1 MGTKIMNLRNI
12 HAEYHPGA
20 QPGEALRH
28 IDSPDILPSRSELT
42 SLPTYKSGFLHDVI
56 NHSSTADLY
65 FFSMDT
71 AQRELAAIREEIE
84 ETCAVANDVEPVPEL
99 AYKEAFSLLTRIH
112 YNIPMP
118 DMMWLEDGGIGLEWR
133 PGDGIVT
140 MSLYGDAHV
149 TFVAILGNQHEIAGT
164 CPLSDSRILPSF
176 LATLP
181 LLFRQRM

>member
-1 MGTKIMNLRNI
+1 MNPRNI
-12 HAEYHPGA
+12 HADYRSGD

-28 IDSPDILPSRSELT
+28 IDNPDILPSRSELT
-42 SLPTYKSGFLHDVI
+42 SLLTHKSGFLHDVI

-71 AQRELAAIREEIE
+71 AQRELAAIREEVE
-84 ETCAVANDVEPVPEL
+84 DTCVVANDVEPVPES
-99 AYKEAFSLLTRIH
+99 AYRETFSLLTRIH
-112 YNIPMP
+112 HNIPMP
-118 DMMWLEDGGIGLEWR
+118 DIMWLEDGGIGLEWR

-140 MSLYGDAHV
+140 MSLYGDNHV